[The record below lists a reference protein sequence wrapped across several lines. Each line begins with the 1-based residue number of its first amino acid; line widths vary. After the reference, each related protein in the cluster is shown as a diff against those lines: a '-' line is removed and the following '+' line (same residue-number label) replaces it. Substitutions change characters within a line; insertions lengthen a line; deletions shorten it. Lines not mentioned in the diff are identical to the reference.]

1 MFDFPGGFFPY
12 FTAAAC
18 VLCGAVYL
26 VLNLAPKP
34 VKDLVFAVGSPEAI
48 EIFNGRY
55 WGVVTSAFVHL
66 QIWHV
71 FFNVYWL
78 WKLGVVVEEAFGPW
92 RLIGFCLVAAV
103 VSSSAQLVFS
113 GTTGIGMS
121 GVLYALFGLMWF
133 GKARVPAFAQ
143 ILPDQTVLVFLV
155 WLVGCLVA
163 TKLKFANIGNA
174 AHATGLIFGV
184 AVARAFLIE
193 KAFFPTFP
201 AVVVMTLAALVPLF
215 WSPWSPVWLFDRAVK
230 AHRKEAFE
238 KAVALYRKSLEKGI
252 RPDLGW
258 KNLAIAYAQ
267 LKDEK
272 RFREALAELRKVNPE
287 LAREF
292 D

>member
-18 VLCGAVYL
+18 AICGAIFL
-26 VLNLAPKP
+26 SLNAASKPLKERILAIG
-34 VKDLVFAVGSPEAI
+34 APEAI
-48 EIFNGRY
+48 ELYNGRV
-55 WGVVTSAFVHL
+55 WGLVTSAFVHL

-71 FFNVYWL
+71 FFNLYWL
-78 WKLGVVVEEAFGPW
+78 WKLGVVVEQQFGPW
-92 RLIGFCLVAAV
+92 RLFGFCIAAAI

-121 GVLYALFGLMWF
+121 GVLYALFGFMWI
-133 GKARVPAFAQ
+133 GKSRIPAFAALVPNDVV
-143 ILPDQTVLVFLV
+143 IVFLI
-155 WLVGCLVA
+155 WLVGCWVA
-163 TKLKFANIGNA
+163 TKLKFANIGNS
-174 AHATGLIFGV
+174 AHTAGLIFGV
-184 AVARAFLIE
+184 AAAQAYLVERS
-193 KAFFPTFP
+193 FFPTFL
-201 AVVVMTLAALVPLF
+201 AVVAMCGAAIVPLF

-230 AHRKEAFE
+230 AHRGKELE
-238 KAVALYRKSLEKGI
+238 TAVALYRKSLEKGL

-267 LKDEK
+267 LQDEK
-272 RFREALAELRKVNPE
+272 HFREALAELRKFNPE